1 MSLFRGLER
10 RITEVRCPA
19 KRTPTKVLVRVSRRI
34 GDGRPREIDRP
45 PTCPEFPA
53 FFTGSRFAETN
64 SSQIITQRDASME
77 IIPELFVGCVISS

>member
-1 MSLFRGLER
+1 MSRFRGLER

-45 PTCPEFPA
+45 PTCPEFPV
-53 FFTGSRFAETN
+53 FFTGSRFAETS
-64 SSQIITQRDASME
+64 SSQPITQRDVFIE
-77 IIPELFVGCVISS
+77 IIRESFVGCES